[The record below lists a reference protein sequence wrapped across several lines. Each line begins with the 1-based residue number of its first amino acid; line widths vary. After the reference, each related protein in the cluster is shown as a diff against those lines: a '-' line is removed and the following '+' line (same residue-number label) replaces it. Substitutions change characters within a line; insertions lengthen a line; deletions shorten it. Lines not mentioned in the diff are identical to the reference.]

1 MVHFLGATT
10 LPAERRASRAR
21 CCESNGGSIRSW
33 PRPALPRVSLANRP
47 LATHPDARLL
57 DGPDVVPKTPLATSS
72 CGPVR
77 PLVRAA
83 TIVPE
88 RAPNMGGYG
97 ERTALGTPT
106 RTARSPPGPG
116 PHSRVHRR
124 SARAGPGRA
133 PGPRR
138 DAPSPRLARPRRGA
152 RSEAS
157 ARREE
162 DQLR

>member
-77 PLVRAA
+77 SLVRAA

-88 RAPNMGGYG
+88 RAPNMGGTVS
-97 ERTALGTPT
+97 EQRWERRPELRVHLQALDRTAEFIAALREQVQAERQAHAET
-106 RTARSPPGPG
+106 RRLLALQG
-116 PHSRVHRR
+116 RVEELE
-124 SARAGPGRA
+124 AK
-133 PGPRR
+133 
-138 DAPSPRLARPRRGA
+138 LALVEKKT
-152 RSEAS
+152 S
-157 ARREE
+157 
-162 DQLR
+162 